1 MMKEVYLDSDVIID
15 FLYGREPFFIDS
27 IEIIS
32 LIEEKKIKGY
42 ISSLII
48 WNLFYILSKQLNSKK
63 ARELIKDFKNLIHI
77 ISVDEKIIDFGLNS
91 TIKDFED
98 SIQYFCA
105 RTKDIEYFITR
116 NKKDYPKE
124 GIKVV
129 TPKEFLTLWK
139 V

>member
-1 MMKEVYLDSDVIID
+1 MKEIYLDSGVIID
-15 FLYGREPFFIDS
+15 FLYGREPFFHDS
-27 IEIIS
+27 VKIII

-63 ARELIKDFKNLIHI
+63 ARELIIDFKNLVQI
-77 ISVDEKIIDFGLNS
+77 IAVDEQIIDFGLNS

-98 SIQYFCA
+98 SIQSYCA
-105 RTKDIEYFITR
+105 RTQEIDYFITR

-129 TPKEFLTLWK
+129 TPKEILSLWN